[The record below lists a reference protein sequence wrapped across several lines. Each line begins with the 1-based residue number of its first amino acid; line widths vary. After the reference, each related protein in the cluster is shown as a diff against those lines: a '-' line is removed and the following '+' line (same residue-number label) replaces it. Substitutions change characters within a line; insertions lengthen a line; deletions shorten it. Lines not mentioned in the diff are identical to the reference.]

1 MRAKVTRPPT
11 IRYKELHLAAASA
24 IKSFHISASSNI
36 QNLHVECPVTYLL
49 FVCAI
54 RLESKMQREGDLIR
68 EAMLFY
74 WVGANFQANGRVFF
88 AANLA
93 LGTILSYQGG
103 DILRGGL
110 CYFVTPTQVAETM
123 KFMAVLNALG
133 LDL

>member
-1 MRAKVTRPPT
+1 MHARVWSLMRAKVTRPPT

-74 WVGANFQANGRVFF
+74 WVGANFQAKAWFFCRKPRSQDNFVLPRGRHFE
-88 AANLA
+88 
-93 LGTILSYQGG
+93 G
-103 DILRGGL
+103 DMPFCDTDTCRRDYEIHDR
-110 CYFVTPTQVAETM
+110 P
-123 KFMAVLNALG
+123 
-133 LDL
+133 